1 MKILSSCRTRNLR
14 RKEAEKKKNEFRKEP
29 PTTNNQINA
38 GPREKEEGGGGE
50 GTSIS
55 SRDSV
60 TIKPGGKKKIY
71 SINGNVRAE
80 KDQEEEE
87 EEDLVRLME
96 EEGDYMWDCL
106 SQNSLPAASASA
118 GSYSFRLNSSQSFP
132 MPISASVILPRML
145 SSPSA
150 DEDEGLLR
158 RRGETDVSIG

>member
-1 MKILSSCRTRNLR
+1 MKILSPCRTRNLR

-29 PTTNNQINA
+29 PTTDNQINA
-38 GPREKEEGGGGE
+38 GPREKEEGGGG
-50 GTSIS
+50 GTS
-55 SRDSV
+55 SRNSGS
-60 TIKPGGKKKIY
+60 TKPGGKKKIY

-87 EEDLVRLME
+87 EDLVRLME
-96 EEGDYMWDCL
+96 EEGDDMWDCL